1 MNSHMYFTRF
11 DRFVQ
16 EEQRKGGGCMEK
28 LRRAKKG
35 KKLTGVCAGLAKS
48 IGVDVSYVRWAWLA
62 MALVPPFN
70 HLIVI
75 AAYALLAWIIPEADS
90 ELEEV
95 PNV

>member
-1 MNSHMYFTRF
+1 
-11 DRFVQ
+11 
-16 EEQRKGGGCMEK
+16 MEK

-62 MALVPPFN
+62 MALVSPFN